1 MAFSV
6 ICSFWKEAG
15 SYVENEKEKE
25 KDRRLRNFA
34 DPFISN

>member
-15 SYVENEKEKE
+15 SYVENEKEK
-25 KDRRLRNFA
+25 DRRLRNFA